1 MIQKIEDIFFRF
13 NRPWHYVAALILFP
27 FSLIYCVVAI
37 AKKLTSNPKE
47 YGIPVISI
55 GNLTVGGSG
64 KTPFAIELCKR
75 FERPCVVMRGYG
87 RRSKGLLVVSRFG
100 NIERDVFDSGDEA
113 MLIAKK
119 AAHASVV
126 VSEDRAAGIEEAKRL
141 GADVVILDDGF
152 GKFGIKKLDILLF
165 PKTRFR
171 NIFCL
176 PAGPFRFPLFFGG
189 FADISAVEG
198 VDFVRNTTVPNGE
211 SFVLVTAIA
220 NPQRLDSY
228 LPTEVVAKYYFA
240 DHYYFAKRDIAK
252 IRQKHPNATVLCTEK
267 DGVKL
272 DVIGES
278 YVEIGLALEFEEN
291 FEKFLNSK
299 IAALSLKN
307 QAS

>member
-13 NRPWHYVAALILFP
+13 DKPWHYAAALLLFP
-27 FSLIYCVVAI
+27 FSLIYCAI
-37 AKKLTSNPKE
+37 AIGKKLISNPKE

-64 KTPFAIELCKR
+64 KTPFAIELCKK

-87 RRSKGLLVVSRFG
+87 RRSQGLLVVSRFG
-100 NIERDVFDSGDEA
+100 SIECDVFDSGDEA

-119 AAHASVV
+119 AQNASVV
-126 VSEDRAAGIEEAKRL
+126 VSENRVVGIQEAKRL
-141 GADVVILDDGF
+141 GAEVVILDDGF
-152 GKFGIKKLDILLF
+152 GKFEIKKLDILLS
-165 PKTRFR
+165 PKTPFR

-189 FADISAVEG
+189 FADISAVDDL
-198 VDFVRNTTVPNGE
+198 DFFRKTTVPKGE

-220 NPQRLDSY
+220 NPKRLDLY
-228 LPTEVVAKYYFA
+228 LPDGVVAKYYFP
-240 DHYYFAKRDIAK
+240 DHYYFTKQDIQK
-252 IRQKHPNATVLCTEK
+252 IREKHPIATLLCTQK

-272 DVIGES
+272 DAVGES
-278 YVEIGLALEFEEN
+278 YAEIGLSLEFDES

-299 IAALSLKN
+299 IAALPLKN